1 MFVFMLEDSSH
12 NFKTQKYAFYA
23 FKFFFA
29 FSKDNELYFLS
40 KQPKIVLSLEQ
51 YLTFLLGEVCVWRR
65 LQKRGFFDQY
75 RRFPSSVLLL

>member
-29 FSKDNELYFLS
+29 FSKDNELRFLGG
-40 KQPKIVLSLEQ
+40 QPKMVSSLEQ
-51 YLTFLLGEVCVWRR
+51 YPTFYLGEV
-65 LQKRGFFDQY
+65 
-75 RRFPSSVLLL
+75 